1 MTDIRVVPSDG
12 QAVLTQCIDLVG
24 SDDEN
29 DEEADIDPTIGQ
41 SDPGAGK
48 Q

>member
-1 MTDIRVVPSDG
+1 MRTVPSDG

-29 DEEADIDPTIGQ
+29 DEGAEIDPTIGQ